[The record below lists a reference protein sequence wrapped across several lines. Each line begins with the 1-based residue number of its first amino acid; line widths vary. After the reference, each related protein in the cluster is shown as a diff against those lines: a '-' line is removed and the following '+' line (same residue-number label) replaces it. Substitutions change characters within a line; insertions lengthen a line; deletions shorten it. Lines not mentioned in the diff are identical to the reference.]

1 MKNYHIGCGY
11 TIGKSW
17 LNYDSSPIAFVD
29 QIPILNKIIRI
40 NKSKFPKG
48 ILYGNIVKKKLCI
61 DNFNQV
67 YFNSFRCMNNGHSFF

>member
-17 LNYDSSPIAFVD
+17 LNYDSSPIAFFD
-29 QIPILNKIIRI
+29 QRPILNQIIRI

-48 ILYGNIVKKKLCI
+48 IIYGNIVKK
-61 DNFNQV
+61 NFV
-67 YFNSFRCMNNGHSFF
+67 IITPPIIFIVLTFLSIFHI